1 VRIALNE
8 PKAYQAI
15 MLSSTFTD
23 LKEHRQRATK
33 AIEKFGYRANVME
46 YDGARADANV
56 IESSLKMVRD
66 SAGYICVI
74 SLKYGQTPFDPD
86 ENPDRLSITE
96 LEFNEAMRLGRP
108 IVLFVMDD
116 EHLIRK
122 ADIESDPGKL
132 EKLDA
137 FRERAKRLGDR
148 SEVERVYETFETLD
162 QFSTAA
168 AIAVGRL
175 IQHLERKASE
185 PLAASTPAIEAPVR
199 IPTLSNIP
207 INLPLHFL
215 GRDEDLAAVDEA
227 LQRNQ
232 GRVAITALHGLRGV
246 GKSTLAVAY
255 AHRRREDYQATWWIR
270 AEMEST
276 MRADLVSLGVR
287 LGWVAADAAEEVA
300 INATLARLGDD
311 GGGVLLIYDNANNS
325 REIQKYLPRSGAARI
340 VVTSTAPD
348 WRGVATQVEIEVWT
362 DVVGADYLV
371 KRSGRTE
378 ERNAVLALSKA
389 LGGLPLAH
397 EQAAAFCQR
406 IGISL
411 AEYLKRFEANPAKLP
426 GTDQDAP
433 HDYGRTVATTF
444 ALAIEAAS
452 KLHPAAEPLI
462 VYAALLA
469 PEPIPLFL
477 FSEAIEELG
486 EPMASVLSGDGL
498 DEAVG
503 ALRAFALVDRELI
516 RDERDST
523 VGTDCIRLHRLVR
536 QVAAARCTGGAR
548 EDATRRLIV
557 ALAKMLPGRIYNDP
571 KAWFLMRRLDPLAL
585 ALIGGVAALPEGA
598 EPSAAALLNGLAAYR
613 QVALAAYSSAR
624 PLLERGLAI
633 REQTLGPDHPDTAS
647 SLNNLGGLLDSQG
660 DLAGARPYYER
671 ALAIREKVLGSD
683 HPDTATSLNNVGGL
697 LNSQGDLAG
706 AWPYYERALAINE
719 RALGP
724 DHPNTATSVNNLGY
738 LLRAQGDLAGAR
750 PYYER
755 ALAIREKALGPDHPA
770 TATSLNNLGYLL
782 RAQGDPKGARP
793 YYERA
798 LAINEKALG
807 PDHPDTAR
815 SLNNLGGVFHLQ
827 GDPAGARPY
836 YERALAIREKAL
848 GPDHPATARSLNNLG
863 HLLRVQGDLAGARP
877 YYERALD
884 VLEKSLGIAHP
895 STQTV
900 AANTGSLLDRLK
912 LRKQAA
918 DLRKKFGL
926 PK

>member
-23 LKEHRQRATK
+23 LKEHRQRATQ

-86 ENPDRLSITE
+86 ENPDRLSISE

-122 ADIESDPGKL
+122 ADIESNPGKL

-148 SEVERVYETFETLD
+148 SEVERVYEMFETLD

-175 IQHLERKASE
+175 IQHLERKA
-185 PLAASTPAIEAPVR
+185 LAASTPATEAPAGT
-199 IPTLSNIP
+199 PTLSNIP

-227 LQRNQ
+227 LKRNQ

-255 AHRRREDYQATWWIR
+255 AHRRRDDYRATWWIR
-270 AEMEST
+270 AETEST

-287 LGWVAADAAEEVA
+287 LGWVAADAAEELA
-300 INATLARLGDD
+300 INMTLAKLSDD
-311 GGGVLLIYDNANNS
+311 GGGVLLIYDNANNP

-340 VVTSTAPD
+340 VVTSTAPN
-348 WRGVATQVEIEVWT
+348 WRGVAAQVEIEVWP
-362 DVVGADYLV
+362 DAVGADYLV
-371 KRSGRTE
+371 ERSGRTK
-378 ERNAVLALSKA
+378 ERNAALALSKT

-426 GTDQDAP
+426 GTEQDAP

-444 ALAIEAAS
+444 ALAIEAAA
-452 KLHPAAEPLI
+452 KLHPAAEPLL
-462 VYAALLA
+462 VHAALLA

-477 FSEAIEELG
+477 FLEAADEFKKL
-486 EPMASVLSGDGL
+486 MAAALPGDGL

-503 ALRAFALVDRELI
+503 ALLAFALVDRESVP
-516 RDERDST
+516 DERDPT
-523 VGTDCIRLHRLVR
+523 IVTDCIRLHRLVR

-557 ALAKMLPGRIYNDP
+557 ALARMLPAVIYNEP
-571 KAWFLMRRLDPLAL
+571 RAWLRMRRLDPLAL
-585 ALIGGVAALPEGA
+585 ALVCGVATLPKGA
-598 EPSAAALLNGLAAYR
+598 ERSAADLLSGLAAYR
-613 QVALAAYSSAR
+613 QSALADYSSAR
-624 PLLERGLAI
+624 PLFERALAL
-633 REQTLGPDHPDTAS
+633 REKALGSDHPDTAL
-647 SLNNLGGLLDSQG
+647 SLNNLGGLLFSQG
-660 DLAGARPYYER
+660 DLAEARPYYES
-671 ALAIREKVLGSD
+671 ALVIREKALGSD
-683 HPDTATSLNNVGGL
+683 HPNTAESLNNLGGL
-697 LNSQGDLAG
+697 FYS
-706 AWPYYERALAINE
+706 
-719 RALGP
+719 
-724 DHPNTATSVNNLGY
+724 
-738 LLRAQGDLAGAR
+738 QGDLAGAR

-755 ALAIREKALGPDHPA
+755 ALAIREKALGSDHRETATSLNNLGGLLDSQGDLAGAQPYYERALAIREQVLGPDHPD

-782 RAQGDPKGARP
+782 RAQGD
-793 YYERA
+793 
-798 LAINEKALG
+798 
-807 PDHPDTAR
+807 
-815 SLNNLGGVFHLQ
+815 
-827 GDPAGARPY
+827 
-836 YERALAIREKAL
+836 
-848 GPDHPATARSLNNLG
+848 
-863 HLLRVQGDLAGARP
+863 LAGARP
-877 YYERALD
+877 FYERALD
-884 VLEKSLGIAHP
+884 ILERSLDIAHP
-895 STQTV
+895 STRTV
-900 AANTGSLLDRLK
+900 AANTASLLDQLK

-918 DLRKKFGL
+918 VLRKKFSL
-926 PK
+926 PG